1 MLIKVCGMR
10 NPENIEQVAKL
21 KPNLMGFIFY
31 PKSKRYIDKIDPTM
45 INNKLFEKIKK
56 TGVFVN
62 ALIGEVFLG
71 VDTYQLDYIQLH
83 GNEAPEYCEEIKSM
97 NMPVIKAFNLDEAFD
112 FSILKDYQ
120 PFVEYFLFDTKA
132 DNLPG
137 GSGKQ
142 FNWGILEKYQLDKPF
157 LLSGGIGPDDA
168 EKVAEVKHP
177 QLAGI
182 DINSKFE
189 TEPAM
194 KDVEK
199 VKIFINEIRG
209 IHL

>member
-10 NPENIEQVAKL
+10 NPANIEKVAGL
-21 KPNLMGFIFY
+21 KPDLMGFIFY
-31 PKSKRYIDKIDPTM
+31 PKSKRYIDKIEPTM
-45 INNKLFEKIKK
+45 INNKLLDKIKK

-62 ALIGEVFLG
+62 ALVGEVFLQ
-71 VDTYQLDYIQLH
+71 VDTYQLNYVQLH

-112 FSILKDYQ
+112 FSVLKNYQ
-120 PFVEYFLFDTKA
+120 PFVDYFLFDTKV

-137 GSGKQ
+137 GSGKK
-142 FNWGILEKYQLDKPF
+142 FNWGVLEKYKLNTPF
-157 LLSGGIGPDDA
+157 LLSGGIGPGDA
-168 EKVAEVKHP
+168 EKIAEVQHP
-177 QLAGI
+177 QLAGV

-199 VKIFINEIRG
+199 LKTFIEEIRN
-209 IHL
+209 IK